1 VYQAFSSA
9 IVTATTVNGNSLVP
23 AVKAEEGID
32 LSSTSVLDYYRFLV
46 SYL

>member
-1 VYQAFSSA
+1 LLVSVPSFHSA

-32 LSSTSVLDYYRFLV
+32 LSSTSVLITTVFW
-46 SYL
+46 